1 MAQSVKS
8 VPAMLETRVQFL
20 SQEDPLEKKMATIPV
35 FLPGQLHGQRSLVG
49 INSLFL
55 FFLFGNNHFFLN
67 KIHFLSVYLLFL
79 KTDNFLCILKCF
91 ILFLVALTFKT
102 IS

>member
-8 VPAMLETRVQFL
+8 MPAMLETRVQFL

-49 INSLFL
+49 HSTW
-55 FFLFGNNHFFLN
+55 GH
-67 KIHFLSVYLLFL
+67 KESD
-79 KTDNFLCILKCF
+79 T
-91 ILFLVALTFKT
+91 TE
-102 IS
+102 